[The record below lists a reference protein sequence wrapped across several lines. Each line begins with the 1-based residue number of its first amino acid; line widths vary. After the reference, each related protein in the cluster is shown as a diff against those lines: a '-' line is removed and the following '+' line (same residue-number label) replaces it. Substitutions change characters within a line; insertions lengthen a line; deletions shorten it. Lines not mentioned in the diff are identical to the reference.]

1 MFHSDNGGP
10 TCTRTITQIALPQP
24 APLCP
29 LSGAISTSLHTVS
42 ILVHG
47 NTEQSRT
54 LVKMW
59 WGQRAGSELEE
70 RRRVSDSVCA
80 RVCAFRY
87 LHKEH
92 DFYDLDDELEEL
104 GEKIDDGPPTS
115 SDRSV
120 VANSSQSVR
129 SEGDLVQCLHSARVL
144 CLHLLGRCEES
155 DS

>member
-1 MFHSDNGGP
+1 M
-10 TCTRTITQIALPQP
+10 
-24 APLCP
+24 LC
-29 LSGAISTSLHTVS
+29 SRVCTSLHTVS

-129 SEGDLVQCLHSARVL
+129 SEGDL
-144 CLHLLGRCEES
+144 GEGEY
-155 DS
+155 DY